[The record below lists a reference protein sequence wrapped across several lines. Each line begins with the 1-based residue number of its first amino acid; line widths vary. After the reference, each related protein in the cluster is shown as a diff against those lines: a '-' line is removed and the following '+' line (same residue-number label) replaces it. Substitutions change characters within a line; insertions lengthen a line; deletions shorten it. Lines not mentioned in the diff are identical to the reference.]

1 MMFLI
6 RCFLTC
12 VLAFASGRAT
22 AAPPADTLPRVQ
34 LSYAAHLWQP
44 TDYRYAGGETPF
56 AERSYE
62 PGVSLE
68 VEARLHPAFSLL
80 ATAGT
85 EVERG
90 WVDFGDLP
98 VARAGGSDD
107 VFLRPFRPVERQYR
121 RFYLGLGAQVNV
133 RIGHGDLSLGGLAT
147 YGALLLLDMVT
158 VGDVEPIRGIPGS
171 NFVRPPAAG
180 IAYTARLRY
189 AAVGQIGGRAHL
201 VYTYWVD
208 QRFAVRAGGYLS
220 LAGVA
225 TTGGH
230 ERGTPDR
237 YRLKS
242 IIHSEDFDPRKAN
255 YGLPAPSLLDPGDP
269 TRRVGQTG
277 LLVGIVFRPL
287 PNANK

>member
-1 MMFLI
+1 MTCVSRTALVWFLI
-6 RCFLTC
+6 QLVSTGA
-12 VLAFASGRAT
+12 VGQAT
-22 AAPPADTLPRVQ
+22 DTLPRLQ

-44 TDYRYAGGETPF
+44 SDYRYSGGGTPF

-62 PGVSLE
+62 PGISLE
-68 VEARLHPAFSLL
+68 VEARLHPAVSLL

-90 WVDFGDLP
+90 WVDYGNLP
-98 VARAGGSDD
+98 VARPGGSDD
-107 VFLRPFRPVERQYR
+107 VFLRQFRPVERQFR
-121 RFYLGLGAQVNV
+121 RIYLGLGAQVNA
-133 RIGHGDLSLGGLAT
+133 RIGHGDLSLGGVAT
-147 YGALLLLDMVT
+147 YGALLLRDMVT
-158 VGDVEPIRGIPGS
+158 VGHVEPIRGVPGS
-171 NFVRPPAAG
+171 NFVRPPAEG
-180 IAYTARLRY
+180 IGYTAQLRY

-201 VYTYWVD
+201 VYTYWID

-237 YRLKS
+237 YQLKS
-242 IIHSEDFDPRKAN
+242 IIHSEGFDPRTAD

-269 TRRVGQTG
+269 TRRVGQNG
-277 LLVGIVFRPL
+277 FLVGMIFRPL
-287 PNANK
+287 LNARK